1 MAKVAIVGKPNVG
14 KSTLFNALVK
24 KNKSL
29 ILDMPGTTRDRIFEY
44 GKIDDKDVLFIDT
57 GGFETE
63 GEFSQNINE
72 QIKLAIDSSD
82 AVIVVFDLTTP
93 LSIQD
98 EEIFKYVVKSKKPY
112 ILTAN
117 KSDIKKQEFEYDYY
131 KFGDILKISA
141 AHKRNLNTLKEKL
154 GSLINEVEKRAD
166 CLAKIAITG
175 RSNVGKSSLINA
187 ILGENR
193 SVVSDKIGTTTDSI
207 DTPFIYNSNC
217 YLLIDTAGIRKKAK
231 TKKAIDKLSSIF
243 SFFAI
248 DRSDICVFLIDAKE
262 GLTSTDKFIIDKIIE
277 KNKGLIIALNKWDL
291 VKNTPFSEYEKLLKE
306 HLPFAWFAEFMPIS
320 AIEVKNI
327 GKLLKKIESVE
338 KICSRRIP
346 THELN
351 EKLHTIIRQNAPFSK
366 KGKEVKLKYITQ
378 VDTNPPHFVIFTNRP
393 EDIEE
398 NYKRYVR
405 NSMYKLFNFKGCSI
419 KITYRSSKNE
429 PDIGE
434 D

>member
-14 KSTLFNALVK
+14 KSTLFNALTN

-44 GKIDDKDVLFIDT
+44 GKIEDKDVLFIDT

-63 GEFSQNINE
+63 GEFAESIND

-98 EEIFKYVVKSKKPY
+98 EEIFRYVLKSKKSH
-112 ILTAN
+112 ILVAN
-117 KSDIKKQEFEYDYY
+117 KSDIKKQEFEYEYY
-131 KFGDILKISA
+131 KFGDVLKISA
-141 AHKRNLNTLKEKL
+141 THRKNLATLKERLAEIIKESEEKL
-154 GSLINEVEKRAD
+154 D
-166 CLAKIAITG
+166 CISKIAITG

-187 ILGENR
+187 ILNENR
-193 SVVSDKIGTTTDSI
+193 SVVSDKVGTTTDSI
-207 DTPFIYNSNC
+207 DTPFFYNDKC
-217 YLLIDTAGIRKKAK
+217 YLLIDTAGIRKKSK

-248 DRSDICVFLIDAKE
+248 DRSDICVFLVDAEE
-262 GLTSTDKFIIDKIIE
+262 GLTSMDRYIIDKIVQ

-291 VKNTPFSEYEKLLKE
+291 LNDVKLSEYEKVIKE
-306 HLPFAWFAEFMPIS
+306 AIPSASFAEFISIS
-320 AIEVKNI
+320 AKERKNI
-327 GKLLKKIESVE
+327 GKLLKKIERVQ
-338 KICSRRIP
+338 KVCSKRIP

-351 EKLHTIIRQNAPFSK
+351 EKLHSIIRQNAPFSK
-366 KGKEVKLKYITQ
+366 KGKEIKLKYMTQ
-378 VDTNPPHFVIFTNRP
+378 VETNPPHFVIFTNRP
-393 EDIEE
+393 DEIEE

-405 NSMYKLFNFKGCSI
+405 NSLYKLFDFKGCSI
-419 KITYRSSKNE
+419 KITYRSSRNE
-429 PDIGE
+429 PDS
-434 D
+434 

>member
-14 KSTLFNALVK
+14 KSTLFNALTN

-63 GEFSQNINE
+63 GEFSESIND

-82 AVIVVFDLTTP
+82 AIIVVFDLTTP

-98 EEIFKYVVKSKKPY
+98 EEIFRYVLKSKKPY
-112 ILTAN
+112 ILVAN
-117 KSDIKKQEFEYDYY
+117 KSDIKKQEFEYEYY
-131 KFGDILKISA
+131 KFGDVLKISA
-141 AHKRNLNTLKEKL
+141 THRKNLTTLKEKL
-154 GSLINEVEKRAD
+154 AEIIKGSEEKLN
-166 CLAKIAITG
+166 CVAKIAITG

-187 ILGENR
+187 ILNENR
-193 SVVSDKIGTTTDSI
+193 SVVSDKVGTTTDSI
-207 DTPFIYNSNC
+207 DTPFFYNDKC

-248 DRSDICVFLIDAKE
+248 DRSDICVFLVDAEE
-262 GLTSTDKFIIDKIIE
+262 GLTSMDRYIIDKIVQ

-291 VKNTPFSEYEKLLKE
+291 LDDVKLKEYEKVIKE
-306 HLPFAWFAEFMPIS
+306 AIPSASFAEFIAIS
-320 AIEVKNI
+320 AKERKNI
-327 GKLLKKIESVE
+327 GKLLKKIDRVQR
-338 KICSRRIP
+338 ICSRRIP

-351 EKLHTIIRQNAPFSK
+351 EKLHSIIRQNAPFSK
-366 KGKEVKLKYITQ
+366 KGKEVKLKYMTQ
-378 VDTNPPHFVIFTNRP
+378 VETNPPHFVIFTNRP
-393 EDIEE
+393 DELEE

-405 NSMYKLFNFKGCSI
+405 NSLYKLFDFKGCSI
-419 KITYRSSKNE
+419 KITYKSTRDDKRDS
-429 PDIGE
+429 
-434 D
+434 